1 MGFLDHSTNNIIIDA
16 VLTDRG
22 RELLAANDGSFR
34 IVRYAFGDDE
44 VDYTIIKKFGRT
56 IGKEKIEKNTPVF
69 EAQTVATLGLRFPIV
84 SYSDPNLI
92 ALPQLELV
100 TTNLTNVT
108 QNRNLQ
114 VTLRQKIDTDK
125 ITDRQRLLL
134 QESMYQVAVDG
145 RFLKLSTG
153 ARSRARKE
161 PFGFGLVYDV
171 PARQGQGT
179 NLSRL
184 SFTLR
189 YVGTG
194 SRFTQLQD
202 SNCIVK
208 TTVKVTGNTTGISET
223 FEVSVKYST

>member
-44 VDYTIIKKFGRT
+44 VDYSIIKKFGRT

-69 EAQTVATLGLRFPIV
+69 EAQTVASLALRYPIV

-92 ALPQLELV
+92 ALPTLTLDSTLATIEQNKALRVQLK
-100 TTNLTNVT
+100 
-108 QNRNLQ
+108 QN
-114 VTLRQKIDTDK
+114 IDSDK
-125 ITDRQRLLL
+125 VTDRQRLLL
-134 QESMYQVAVDG
+134 QETMMQVAVDG
-145 RFLKLSTG
+145 RFLRLTG

-171 PARQGQGT
+171 PATQGAG
-179 NLSRL
+179 NVLSQIA
-184 SFTLR
+184 FTLN

-194 SRFTQLQD
+194 SRYTQLQD
-202 SNCIVK
+202 SAGIVK
-208 TTVKVTGNTTGISET
+208 TTVKVTGNSTGISQT
-223 FEVSVKYST
+223 FEVSVKYTT